1 LLYSLAMQWLLAF
14 TIPWIYFAARPGVTS
29 SRRMLA
35 LAVVLLVP
43 VAGPVLAWIVR
54 GVRGGKIAPEPVP
67 ARLKQRPCAD
77 DVRRLCER
85 PSVVERLLSKD
96 AGERLSALVH
106 LSSVA
111 DANAVAVLQ
120 WTIEHGPT
128 EVVLEAALT
137 LEEIELRRATKA
149 LPAPVAPIPPSTPA
163 VHTVPA
169 RVPLATP
176 ALGALAPRAA

>member
-1 LLYSLAMQWLLAF
+1 MQWLVTF
-14 TIPWIYFAARPGVTS
+14 TIPWIYLAVRPGVSS

-35 LAVVLLVP
+35 LALVLLVP
-43 VAGPVLAWIVR
+43 FAGPVLAWMVR
-54 GVRGGKIAPEPVP
+54 GVRGGKIAPEPVAP
-67 ARLKQRPCAD
+67 RARPRPCAD
-77 DVRRLCER
+77 DVRRLGER

-96 AGERLSALVH
+96 SGERLSALVH

-137 LEEIELRRATKA
+137 LEEIELRRGARA
-149 LPAPVAPIPPSTPA
+149 LPAPAAPAPQAPA
-163 VHTVPA
+163 VVTLPA
-169 RVPLATP
+169 RQPIAAP